1 MSDLAASLVIFFA
14 EGNLWVVPAYTMF
27 AGIVAALDASFFTEE
42 FKASWP
48 KTMRMTWDIIAMNV
62 GKSRNEGSAN

>member
-1 MSDLAASLVIFFA
+1 MSDLPAFVSIFS

-27 AGIVAALDASFFTEE
+27 AGIVAALDASFFTED

-48 KTMRMTWDIIAMNV
+48 KPIRMAWDLIAMNV